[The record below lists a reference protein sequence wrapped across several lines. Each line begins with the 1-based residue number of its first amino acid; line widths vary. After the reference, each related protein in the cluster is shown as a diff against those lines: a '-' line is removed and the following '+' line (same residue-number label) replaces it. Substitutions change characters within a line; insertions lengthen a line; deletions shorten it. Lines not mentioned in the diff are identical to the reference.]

1 MAFLSYCHRTLY
13 FLSGAI
19 KLNQKLPLNN
29 DNKITLFKIYWP
41 HNKSPFIIYS
51 PHLKLA
57 SQSSD
62 KDTSQTLFSSVQS
75 FLAQHWWQS
84 SQERGNIS
92 AQGHSFVPG
101 HKLRGEQ
108 VLTHGPNHLSL
119 SLPHKKRWSRPAA
132 FTAWQHG
139 HGKLC
144 FKKGHSS
151 FHCHLCEQSAPGCKP
166 EGSEQQREGGQP
178 SCHVSHRSRL
188 SR

>member
-1 MAFLSYCHRTLY
+1 MAFLSYCHPTLY

-41 HNKSPFIIYS
+41 HNKCPFIIYS

-57 SQSSD
+57 SQRSD
-62 KDTSQTLFSSVQS
+62 KDDSLTLFSSVQS
-75 FLAQHWWQS
+75 FLARHWRQS
-84 SQERGNIS
+84 SQERGDIS

-101 HKLRGEQ
+101 HKLWGEQ

-144 FKKGHSS
+144 FK
-151 FHCHLCEQSAPGCKP
+151 
-166 EGSEQQREGGQP
+166 RDI
-178 SCHVSHRSRL
+178 RL
-188 SR
+188 STVTPANKVLLVVNRRGPSSREKGDSLPARFLTGRGC